1 MLCNESRTQIQT
13 TFNIQTNSIFIDI
26 LKKYFLFIFS
36 RYLLVHNSMMKDRI
50 IPEVDQCFP
59 NLGAVLIILA
69 EEVLVLITIVHLAEV
84 GTNETI
90 HHQETDETT
99 CHHQT
104 KE

>member
-1 MLCNESRTQIQT
+1 MYLIFLTCYSTNDKSDVES
-13 TFNIQTNSIFIDI
+13 
-26 LKKYFLFIFS
+26 
-36 RYLLVHNSMMKDRI
+36 
-50 IPEVDQCFP
+50 
-59 NLGAVLIILA
+59 